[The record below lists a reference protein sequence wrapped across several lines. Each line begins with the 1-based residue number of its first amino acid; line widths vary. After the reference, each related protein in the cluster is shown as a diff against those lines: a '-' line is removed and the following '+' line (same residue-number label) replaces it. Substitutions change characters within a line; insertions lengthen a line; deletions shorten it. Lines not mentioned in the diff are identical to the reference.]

1 MDVVEYTLLKRLLK
15 RWATAKVLGAL
26 NDIDDYTL
34 SFLDEKMLYDID
46 FMNSEPDN
54 ITLALAKMMLLDMV
68 NVIE

>member
-26 NDIDDYTL
+26 NDIDDYDL
-34 SFLDEKMLYDID
+34 SFLDEKTLYDID

-54 ITLALAKMMLLDMV
+54 ITLALAKMMLLDMI

>member
-26 NDIDDYTL
+26 NDIDDYDL
-34 SFLDEKMLYDID
+34 SFLDEKTLYGID

-54 ITLALAKMMLLDMV
+54 ITLALAKMMLLDMI

>member
-15 RWATAKVLGAL
+15 RWTTAKVLGAL
-26 NDIDDYTL
+26 NDIDDYDL
-34 SFLDEKMLYDID
+34 SFLDEKTLYDID

-54 ITLALAKMMLLDMV
+54 ITLALAKMMLLDMI